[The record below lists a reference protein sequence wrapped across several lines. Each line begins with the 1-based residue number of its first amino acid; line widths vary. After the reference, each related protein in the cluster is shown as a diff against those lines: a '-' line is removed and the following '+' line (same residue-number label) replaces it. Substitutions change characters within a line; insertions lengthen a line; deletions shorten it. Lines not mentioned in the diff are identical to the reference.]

1 EVLLINCALAGIS
14 HVGWGTVGGDAS
26 NVHYWEYNSTNVSD
40 GRPVDVSQRHPASR
54 QLTMEKDARTI
65 ANYSNPTW
73 VLGGWTPT
81 MAPLIL
87 TQPAAVTAVAGQTV
101 RFSARVAAI
110 PEATYQWFKNG
121 AAIHGATD
129 ATLKLDNVRR
139 GDAADYA
146 VAVTNGSG
154 SATSR
159 AAALMV
165 K

>member
-1 EVLLINCALAGIS
+1 
-14 HVGWGTVGGDAS
+14 
-26 NVHYWEYNSTNVSD
+26 
-40 GRPVDVSQRHPASR
+40 
-54 QLTMEKDARTI
+54 MEKDAQII

-87 TQPAAVTAVAGQTV
+87 TQPAAATAVAGQTV
-101 RFSARVAAI
+101 TFSAKVAAI

-129 ATLKLDNVRR
+129 ATLKLPNVRA
-139 GDAADYA
+139 GDMADYT
-146 VAVTNGSG
+146 VTVTNGSG

-159 AAALMV
+159 AAALVV